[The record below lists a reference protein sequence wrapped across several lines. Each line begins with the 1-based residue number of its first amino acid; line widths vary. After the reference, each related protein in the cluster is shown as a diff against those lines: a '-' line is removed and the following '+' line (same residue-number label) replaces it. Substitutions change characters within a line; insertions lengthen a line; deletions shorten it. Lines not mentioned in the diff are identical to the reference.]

1 MTLSGE
7 TLITPVPWIEAF
19 AAHRGYRYEPDAE
32 EGWLR
37 AWEPFR
43 TLRVALRYEHALH
56 GTGEAISITL
66 ARMIV
71 SVPTIVDPAQHVE
84 YATWIGIAQD
94 ARFTVAAAMSSDR
107 QSVFREDPQLMSLPI
122 ARTGDPSFDA
132 IFSVFAAAGADASR
146 AISPSLRR
154 LLLSFQTPLHADI
167 RAGGY
172 IFAPVALGFDP
183 ASLAWLDQAMF
194 SFADKGTK
202 Y

>member
-1 MTLSGE
+1 
-7 TLITPVPWIEAF
+7 
-19 AAHRGYRYEPDAE
+19 
-32 EGWLR
+32 
-37 AWEPFR
+37 
-43 TLRVALRYEHALH
+43 
-56 GTGEAISITL
+56 
-66 ARMIV
+66 
-71 SVPTIVDPAQHVE
+71 
-84 YATWIGIAQD
+84 
-94 ARFTVAAAMSSDR
+94 
-107 QSVFREDPQLMSLPI
+107 MSLPI

-132 IFSVFAAAGADASR
+132 IFSVFAAAGEDVSR
-146 AISPSLRR
+146 SISPSLRR